1 MKAGDNVTC
10 SVQEGKLNIQVDLT
24 AAMTPSKSG
33 KMDMLGS
40 THGFVTLEVEGLD
53 PQDQPR
59 LSLNIGVPVRKRS

>member
-10 SVQEGKLNIQVDLT
+10 SVQDGKLNIQVDLE
-24 AAMTPSKSG
+24 ANMWPSKSG

-40 THGFVTLEVEGLD
+40 THGFVQLEVAGLS
-53 PQDQPR
+53 PADQPK